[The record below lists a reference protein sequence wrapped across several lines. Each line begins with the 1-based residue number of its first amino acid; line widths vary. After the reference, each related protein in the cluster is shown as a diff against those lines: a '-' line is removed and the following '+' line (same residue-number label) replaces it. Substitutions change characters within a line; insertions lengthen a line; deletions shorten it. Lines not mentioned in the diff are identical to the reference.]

1 MSYCFWG
8 SNNAKYCLVRRD
20 TKLSL
25 MKEELLV
32 WENDIKDIN
41 ITSADIFNNGTVVIH
56 SDKLCYIIRT
66 GNSRMEPIT
75 DFSYDNLVKSN
86 DKYVKFSDDGLRCMF
101 LKYELKKSFSLFG
114 AKQTLND
121 KSQLEYELI
130 LFELDSKRQTVVN
143 KFTVINKFSSQVFWN
158 VSKDF
163 ANSFIILPRDAS
175 NSVKLEIKRFDLR
188 NLSNLI
194 KPMSIPDC
202 SISYTEM
209 YKTGTILIKLD
220 SNGSKGILIITPE
233 LETFNIPLDDNDSV
247 FYLARGFVVLEKI
260 GASSER
266 IFEVKGFKGDTIAT
280 YSMDVFKKQNVD
292 FEILFNDKD
301 FLTIVYYFKDKFYFY
316 PADVLT
322 LTTEIRRFEMI
333 LESDKQSKV
342 YDTGTSYFEDY
353 YDLPGLD
360 DSVEEKKPEK
370 KPEYKTE
377 AVEKS
382 KIETHKRNQFV
393 QSVRQNSFTSKKET
407 PKQKVLKVSSDFSN
421 FSIPK
426 KSVNQKDN
434 STQNNSI
441 SLDFLQSR
449 YDNSLQQNP
458 YQQQYMGDGY
468 QGNSMNF
475 GQLGGGNQTPYQQQY
490 QDQGYQNNPMNS
502 GRLSLN
508 QTPYQQQYQDQGYH
522 NSPMNSGRLNLNQT
536 PYQQQYQDQGYQNS
550 SMNSGRLSL
559 NQTPYQQQYQ
569 DQGYQ
574 NSPMNSGRL
583 SLNQDSYPQQYQEN
597 GIQSNSQQISIDNN
611 LRDDENPIYRD
622 KQTGLY
628 NVEFREKKLLELS
641 EECKKNN
648 TEFSVLRIV
657 IDNYQNLEAHF
668 GERYVVTMK
677 NMIINLI
684 NKAFPSDCFVCVLS
698 DCEFSVIMNG
708 VCFDDAYSKG
718 FMIHNKISEIRFT
731 YQTEVVSS
739 SIIIGTFP
747 AFSSDIVEFK
757 DLINSA
763 LIFAMHSGGNQVV
776 TLREL
781 IPHESDVITN
791 GFSNTRKR
799 LSEDSQK
806 AYNTFLDTDEKKNK
820 KEKVEEKVNNDDLE
834 IKKISKLLESI
845 EDRYLLGEINE
856 ETYKD
861 LKLKYSRQ
869 LNSKKNKE

>member
-25 MKEELLV
+25 MKEDILV
-32 WENDIKDIN
+32 WENDINDIN
-41 ITSADIFNNGTVVIH
+41 VTSADVFNNGNVVIH
-56 SDKLCYIIRT
+56 SDKLCYIVRS

-75 DFSYDNLVKSN
+75 DFPYDNLVKSN
-86 DKYVKFSDDGLRCMF
+86 GKYVKFSDDGLRCMF
-101 LKYELKKSFSLFG
+101 LKYELKKGFSLFG

-188 NLSNLI
+188 NLSNQI
-194 KPMSIPDC
+194 KPISIPDC
-202 SISYTEM
+202 FISYTEM

-233 LETFNIPLDDNDSV
+233 LETFNIPLDNNDSV
-247 FYLARGFVVLEKI
+247 FYLARGFVVLEKV

-360 DSVEEKKPEK
+360 DAVEEKKTEK
-370 KPEYKTE
+370 KPEI
-377 AVEKS
+377 VEKP
-382 KIETHKRNQFV
+382 KVETPKRNQFV
-393 QSVRQNSFTSKKET
+393 QSARQNSFTPKKET

-421 FSIPK
+421 LSIPK
-426 KSVNQKDN
+426 KSVNQNDN
-434 STQNNSI
+434 AKTNNAI
-441 SLDFLQSR
+441 SLDFSQNR
-449 YDNSLQQNP
+449 YDNSLQQNS

-475 GQLGGGNQTPYQQQY
+475 GQLGGNQTPYPQQY

-508 QTPYQQQYQDQGYH
+508 QTPY
-522 NSPMNSGRLNLNQT
+522 P
-536 PYQQQYQDQGYQNS
+536 QQYQDQGYQNNP
-550 SMNSGRLSL
+550 MNSGRLSL
-559 NQTPYQQQYQ
+559 NQTPYPQQYQ

-574 NSPMNSGRL
+574 NNPMNSGRL
-583 SLNQDSYPQQYQEN
+583 SLNQTPYPQQYQDQRYQNNPMNSEQINYQQVSVNNEN
-597 GIQSNSQQISIDNN
+597 VNNPYID
-611 LRDDENPIYRD
+611 PV
-622 KQTGLY
+622 TGLY
-628 NVEFREKKLLELS
+628 NIEFRRKKILELA

-648 TEFSVLRIV
+648 TQFSVLRII
-657 IDNYQNLEAHF
+657 IDNYQNLESHF
-668 GERYVVTMK
+668 GERYVITMK
-677 NMIINLI
+677 SKIIELI
-684 NKAFPSDCFVCVLS
+684 NRVFPTDCFICVLS
-698 DCEFSVIMNG
+698 ECEFSVIMNG
-708 VCFDDAYSKG
+708 VSFDEAYSKA
-718 FMIHNKISEIRFT
+718 FMIQGKILEIRFT
-731 YQTEVVSS
+731 YQTELVSS
-739 SIIIGTFP
+739 SIIVGTFP
-747 AFSSDIVEFK
+747 AFSSDVKEFQ
-757 DLINSA
+757 DLIENA
-763 LIFAMHSGGNQVV
+763 VVFAMNSGGHQVI
-776 TLREL
+776 TLKEMMH
-781 IPHESDVITN
+781 HESDSVADN
-791 GFSNTRKR
+791 FSTLPQKLN
-799 LSEDSQK
+799 EESQK
-806 AYNTFLDTDEKKNK
+806 VYKTFRDTEDKKDK

>member
-25 MKEELLV
+25 MKEDILV
-32 WENDIKDIN
+32 WENDINDIN
-41 ITSADIFNNGTVVIH
+41 VTSADVFNNGNVVIH
-56 SDKLCYIIRT
+56 SDKLCYIVRS

-75 DFSYDNLVKSN
+75 DFPYDNLVKSN
-86 DKYVKFSDDGLRCMF
+86 GKYVKFSDDGLRCMF
-101 LKYELKKSFSLFG
+101 LKYELKKGFSLFG

-188 NLSNLI
+188 NLSNQI
-194 KPMSIPDC
+194 KPISIPDC
-202 SISYTEM
+202 FISYTEM

-233 LETFNIPLDDNDSV
+233 LETFNIPLDNNDSV
-247 FYLARGFVVLEKI
+247 FYLARGFVVLEKV

-360 DSVEEKKPEK
+360 DAVEEKKTEK
-370 KPEYKTE
+370 KPEI
-377 AVEKS
+377 VEKP
-382 KIETHKRNQFV
+382 KVETPKRNQFV
-393 QSVRQNSFTSKKET
+393 QSARQNSFTPKKET

-421 FSIPK
+421 LSIPK
-426 KSVNQKDN
+426 KSVNQNDN
-434 STQNNSI
+434 AKTNNAI
-441 SLDFLQSR
+441 SLDFSQNR
-449 YDNSLQQNP
+449 YDNSLQQNS

-475 GQLGGGNQTPYQQQY
+475 GQLGGNQTPYPQQY

-508 QTPYQQQYQDQGYH
+508 QTPYPQQYQDQRYQ
-522 NSPMNSGRLNLNQT
+522 NNPMNSEQIN
-536 PYQQQYQDQGYQNS
+536 YQQVSVN
-550 SMNSGRLSL
+550 NE
-559 NQTPYQQQYQ
+559 NVNNPY
-569 DQGYQ
+569 
-574 NSPMNSGRL
+574 
-583 SLNQDSYPQQYQEN
+583 
-597 GIQSNSQQISIDNN
+597 ID
-611 LRDDENPIYRD
+611 PV
-622 KQTGLY
+622 TGLY
-628 NVEFREKKLLELS
+628 NIEFRRKKILELA

-648 TEFSVLRIV
+648 TQFSVLRII
-657 IDNYQNLEAHF
+657 IDNYQNLESHF
-668 GERYVVTMK
+668 GERYVITMK
-677 NMIINLI
+677 SKIIELI
-684 NKAFPSDCFVCVLS
+684 NRVFPTDCFICVLS
-698 DCEFSVIMNG
+698 ECEFSVIMNG
-708 VCFDDAYSKG
+708 VSFDEAYSKA
-718 FMIHNKISEIRFT
+718 FMIQGKILEIRFT
-731 YQTEVVSS
+731 YQTELVSS
-739 SIIIGTFP
+739 SIIVGTFP
-747 AFSSDIVEFK
+747 AFSSDVKEFQ
-757 DLINSA
+757 DLIENA
-763 LIFAMHSGGNQVV
+763 VVFAMNSGGHQVI
-776 TLREL
+776 TLKEMMH
-781 IPHESDVITN
+781 HESDSVADN
-791 GFSNTRKR
+791 FSTVPQKLN
-799 LSEDSQK
+799 EESQK
-806 AYNTFLDTDEKKNK
+806 VYKTFRDTEDKKDK